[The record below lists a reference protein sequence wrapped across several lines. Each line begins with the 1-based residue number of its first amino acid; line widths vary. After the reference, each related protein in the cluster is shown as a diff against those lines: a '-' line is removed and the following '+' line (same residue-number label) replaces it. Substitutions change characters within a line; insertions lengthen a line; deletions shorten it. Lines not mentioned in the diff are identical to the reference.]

1 MFGWSVGVDVLK
13 EFAAKKC
20 VKLGRLLKE
29 RGGLG
34 LDLRKKDSSDAG
46 LTSRSLKSENCNSF
60 KVISLLFFFIYIK
73 KSERLIVTICFPY

>member
-1 MFGWSVGVDVLK
+1 MFDLIAFFFKMFGWSVVVDVLK

-34 LDLRKKDSSDAG
+34 LDLGKKDSSGVGPAN
-46 LTSRSLKSENCNSF
+46 RSLKSENCNSF
-60 KVISLLFFFIYIK
+60 KVISLFFIYI
-73 KSERLIVTICFPY
+73 Y